1 MKSSAPTSSKVL
13 KRQKKQPDKVFRACK
28 SCRKRKIKCS
38 GFQPCSNCEV
48 YKCVCEYKAKRPA
61 AKLPFYNNNDKVIQK
76 IDALRA
82 SVGELEDATPEG
94 SSELDELLRL
104 NASLKVFR
112 SKLAITLN
120 SETVSEYKDT
130 SAIEMQLL
138 NMDSVSF
145 TKYDTYRL
153 NGHSQQPLSCRFGL
167 YSPILSMSV
176 RGVGWMANTLLSYAD
191 DTSTRQSLH
200 LLSRFFDRCAVD
212 LQSSVKSW
220 LSPLDF
226 YLQVHHSGQSFHRN
240 QLIQEI
246 FGSIP
251 MELRS
256 KCGDLPNLDDLHPYR
271 AFRYSVQLLAKH
283 HKMVFERA
291 QNMCD
296 FSYIFEYF
304 TKYEE
309 LISTLCVE
317 FFQQSLFTE
326 LHNIDYIESLLSLV
340 ENRYWIEET
349 FTIGK
354 MISIITRLGQ
364 DSGLSRWEYYLGCDE
379 ETADKRRQ
387 LWWGC
392 CRWDSWYSVTTGKP
406 PLVDLE
412 TAACLFPK
420 GVMQLGVDDSMDYEA
435 LVFHAKLKSGSVES
449 VICFGYI
456 LISKIVG
463 KFFSTL
469 LYHHRFTNYRI
480 YSGQPS
486 LDLESIE
493 AELASRVFHFK
504 VVFERMAD
512 KFAPFFQAHMHEDS
526 VFELFVQ
533 MAYTRSSCFIAAESL
548 VFRIRTVVGNNC
560 RPQLEECLKQCK
572 ETAFCSSKDVLAKT
586 LQVVNVYTLWKAI
599 IPVLAMFVNVSCN
612 LIEDPAKNPIYHLAL
627 LCSVAAH
634 FRWPARDKP
643 CVTDRYVKKL
653 HHKVKNGATCFM
665 VITRM
670 CLQAYTKSQGVTQ
683 PDLLNRMKE
692 VNPFCVPTCKGL
704 LDINSSLLK
713 DLFDNQVQSSNHTNI
728 LQYLQ
733 NATGTQLDDTDMANT
748 NLADSSGYIQSSS
761 FPSLLSMTTA
771 TAATT
776 AAATTGATT
785 TATTTATGFDDSSS
799 TTACPELYTAFW
811 FDVMGFDIM
820 TDPLLQQDQHDGEV

>member
-1 MKSSAPTSSKVL
+1 MKSSAPTSSRVL
-13 KRQKKQPDKVFRACK
+13 KREKKQPDKVFRACK

-61 AKLPFYNNNDKVIQK
+61 TKLPFYNTNDEIIQK
-76 IDALRA
+76 IDALHT
-82 SVGELEDATPEG
+82 SVEGLKNATPEG
-94 SSELDELLRL
+94 SSELDELLKL
-104 NASLKVFR
+104 DASLKTFR
-112 SKLAITLN
+112 SKLAITVN
-120 SETVSEYKDT
+120 SETVGEYKDT
-130 SAIEMQLL
+130 GAIEMQLL

-145 TKYDTYRL
+145 TKYDTYHL
-153 NGHSQQPLSCRFGL
+153 NGRSQQPLSCRFGL

-176 RGVGWMANTLLSYAD
+176 RGVGWMASTLLSYAD
-191 DTSTRQSLH
+191 DASTRQSLH
-200 LLSRFFDRCAVD
+200 LLSRFFDRCAAD

-226 YLQVHHSGQSFHRN
+226 YLQVHHPGQSFHRN

-246 FGSIP
+246 FCSIP
-251 MELRS
+251 VELRLR
-256 KCGDLPNLDDLHPYR
+256 CGDLPKLEGLHPYR

-283 HKMVFERA
+283 HEMVFERA

-296 FSYIFEYF
+296 FSHTFEYF

-326 LHNIDYIESLLSLV
+326 LHNVDYIESLLSLV

-354 MISIITRLGQ
+354 MISILTRLGQ
-364 DSGLSRWEYYLGCDE
+364 DSGLGRWEYYLGCDE
-379 ETADKRRQ
+379 KTADKRRQ

-435 LVFHAKLKSGSVES
+435 LVFHAKLESGSVES
-449 VICFGYI
+449 VVCFGYI
-456 LISKIVG
+456 LISKVVG

-469 LYHHRFTNYRI
+469 LYHRRFTNYRI
-480 YSGQPS
+480 YSGQRS

-493 AELASRVFHFK
+493 AELESRVFHFRA
-504 VVFERMAD
+504 VFEKMAD
-512 KFAPFFQAHMHEDS
+512 KFAPFFQAHMHEDC

-533 MAYTRSSCFIAAESL
+533 MAYTRSSCFTAAESL
-548 VFRIRTVVGNNC
+548 VFRIKTVAGNHC
-560 RPQLEECLKQCK
+560 RPRLEECLKQCK
-572 ETAFCSSKDVLAKT
+572 ETAFCSSKDALVKT
-586 LQVVNVYTLWKAI
+586 LQAVNVYTLWRAI

-612 LIEDPAKNPIYHLAL
+612 LIEDPKNNPVYFLSL
-627 LCSVAAH
+627 LCSVASH
-634 FRWPARDKP
+634 FKWPASNKP
-643 CVTDRYVKKL
+643 CVSDRYVKKL

-670 CLQAYTKSQGVTQ
+670 ALQAYTKSQGVTQ
-683 PDLLNRMKE
+683 SNLLDCMKE
-692 VNPFCVPTCKGL
+692 VNPFCVSTCKGL
-704 LDINSSLLK
+704 LDVNSSLLK
-713 DLFDNQVQSSNHTNI
+713 DLFDNQGQSSNHTNI

-733 NATGTQLDDTDMANT
+733 NATGTQLDATDMASAD
-748 NLADSSGYIQSSS
+748 LADPSGYVQGSS
-761 FPSLLSMTTA
+761 FPSHTPTAATSTAA

-776 AAATTGATT
+776 A
-785 TATTTATGFDDSSS
+785 TAGFDGFSS
-799 TTACPELYTAFW
+799 TTTCPELYTAFW
-811 FDVMGFDIM
+811 FDVMGFDVM
-820 TDPLLQQDQHDGEV
+820 TDPLLQQDQHGGNG